1 MIEIKDSV
9 FEPEVVRR
17 RKEDVVEFLS
27 GNTYFYKVFIYT
39 QGKTMPYV
47 DSITYFLHSSIENNV
62 RTIKRKPSNEYC
74 KIEIETPGIFKVK
87 ATISYK
93 DGKVEN
99 VEHYLNFPKE
109 LKEFG
114 IIK

>member
-9 FEPEVVRR
+9 FDPEIIRR
-17 RKEDVVEFLS
+17 RKEDISEYLK
-27 GNTYFYKVFIYT
+27 GNKYFYKVFIYA

-62 RTIKRKPSNEYC
+62 RTIKRRPSNEYC
-74 KIEIETPGIFKVK
+74 KIEVETPGIFKVR
-87 ATISYK
+87 ATIYYK
-93 DGKVEN
+93 DGEVEHK
-99 VEHYLNFPKE
+99 EHYLNFSKE